1 MNLQRIYR
9 NELSLLGSYGATP
22 VETDAVLRLA
32 KEGILKGAVDR
43 IVPLEEAAGAQ
54 RLMEEARHFGKILLS
69 IPE

>member
-1 MNLQRIYR
+1 
-9 NELSLLGSYGATP
+9 

-32 KEGILKGAVDR
+32 EEGILRGAVDR

-54 RLMEEARHFGKILLS
+54 RLMEEAGHFGKILLS